1 MIIRFYSPMTV
12 KCETPRYVV
21 PSELVSVLDS
31 LPVKCQKYFDDIA
44 EFFGEHYLMETH
56 EKNYA
61 VHSVVPMP
69 CIHHELPYI
78 CWLITVE
85 IRNNP
90 VYKPFDVQR
99 CIMDLRKTL
108 DGQIA
113 DGWGEGLE
121 QEHINIQG
129 DVYSVHC
136 SATNRVAWPG
146 IWCDGTALL
155 PCTDV
160 LLYGTA
166 GIRLTMLRHG
176 WLDPEAFDYLCSD
189 ILRWVQT
196 TDAVRKC
203 VKTVEKLGED
213 YKVDAPFIQA
223 TIDWL
228 RNRTN
233 DPQKIKQYTKVY
245 DKMVSVRHG
254 DIKK

>member
-1 MIIRFYSPMTV
+1 MY
-12 KCETPRYVV
+12 
-21 PSELVSVLDS
+21 
-31 LPVKCQKYFDDIA
+31 
-44 EFFGEHYLMETH
+44 
-56 EKNYA
+56 N
-61 VHSVVPMP
+61 
-69 CIHHELPYI
+69 
-78 CWLITVE
+78 ITVE
-85 IRNNP
+85 IRHNP
-90 VYKPFDVQR
+90 VYTMFDVQQ

-108 DGQIA
+108 DSQIA

-121 QEHINIQG
+121 QQHINLQG

-146 IWCDGTALL
+146 IWCDGTAVL

-160 LLYGTA
+160 LLHGTA
-166 GIRLTMLRHG
+166 GLRPTMLRHG

-196 TDAVRKC
+196 TDSVRKC

-233 DPQKIKQYTKVY
+233 DQQKINQYTKVY
-245 DKMVSVRHG
+245 DKMMSVRHG